1 MEETIERLANEK
13 AALLMLV
20 LQISDYLNE
29 DVSVDSSPTM
39 LMSGCCDDKYLRIRN
54 AVAILMEDATE
65 ETKDKVKEELSG
77 RYTVTEN

>member
-13 AALLMLV
+13 AALSMLV

-65 ETKDKVKEELSG
+65 ETKVRVKEELDG
-77 RYTVTEN
+77 KYTVSEN